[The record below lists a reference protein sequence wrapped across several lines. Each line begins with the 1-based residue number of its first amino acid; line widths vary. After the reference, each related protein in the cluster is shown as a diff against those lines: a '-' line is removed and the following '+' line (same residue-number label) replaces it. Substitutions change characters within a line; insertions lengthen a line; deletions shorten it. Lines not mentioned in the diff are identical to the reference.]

1 MLTRLSNGSFV
12 CFHVGIINY
21 FSSYA
26 AMRSAFLEVGGTD
39 HIEVGGTDHTG
50 PHPLF
55 AFRYGTV
62 NAEEKS

>member
-26 AMRSAFLEVGGTD
+26 AMRSAIL
-39 HIEVGGTDHTG
+39 EVGGTDHTG

-62 NAEEKS
+62 KAEEKS

>member
-1 MLTRLSNGSFV
+1 
-12 CFHVGIINY
+12 
-21 FSSYA
+21 
-26 AMRSAFLEVGGTD
+26 MRSAFLEVGGTD